1 VNKTL
6 APFITA
12 VLALLVVSTIAS
24 AQSLPAGWAATDI
37 GAVGAAGSSN
47 GSGGSFT
54 VNGAGADI
62 WNTADAFQYAYTT
75 LTGDGSV
82 ATRVTSVEHVHDW
95 TKAGVMMRETLSPGS
110 RHAFMLVSAA
120 KGLSFQRRTS
130 TNGTSTSTST
140 GTGAAPAFVKLTRTG
155 NTFTAFSSTDGT
167 AWSTIGSQTISMPT
181 TIYVGLA
188 VTSHLAGT
196 LATAAFESTAVTS
209 SGPSTPTTETLV
221 FFRHGEKPTGGYGQI
236 TCQGLQRAL
245 ALPDVLTR
253 QFGTP
258 QYLFAPNPLPKVN
271 DQAGSFY
278 YVRPLAT
285 IEPTAIRLGMPVNA
299 QYGYSDINGLQSELL
314 SSTYATATIFI
325 SWEHLKLQEL
335 VQNIM
340 NAYGGGSTVP
350 AWPSGDYD
358 SLYVVRIT
366 RNGGAITAQFEHDF
380 EGLNG
385 LPTTCP

>member
-6 APFITA
+6 PPFITA
-12 VLALLVVSTIAS
+12 VLALLVSATVS
-24 AQSLPAGWAATDI
+24 AQSLPTGWAAADI
-37 GAVGAAGSSN
+37 GAVGASGSSN

-54 VNGAGADI
+54 VNGAGTDI
-62 WNTADAFQYAYTT
+62 WNTSDAFQYAYTA
-75 LTGDGSV
+75 LSGDGSV
-82 ATRVTSVEHVHDW
+82 VSRVTSVEHVHDW

-120 KGLSFQRRTS
+120 KGLSFQRRVS
-130 TNGTSTSTST
+130 TNGISTSTT
-140 GTGAAPAFVKLTRTG
+140 FGALTAPYFVKLTRAG
-155 NTFTAFSSTDGT
+155 NTFTAFRSTDGA
-167 AWSTIGSQTISMPT
+167 AWTTVGSETISMPT

-196 LATAAFESTAVTS
+196 LATATFESTSVTS

-221 FFRHGEKPTGGYGQI
+221 FFRHGEKPASGYGQI

-245 ALPDVLTR
+245 ALPDVLAR

-271 DQAGSFY
+271 DPAGSFY

-299 QYGYSDINGLQSELL
+299 QYGYSDITGLQSELL

-325 SWEHLKLQEL
+325 SWEHLKLQQL

-340 NAYGGGSTVP
+340 NTYGGGATVP

-366 RNGGAITAQFEHDF
+366 RNGGAISAQFEHDF